1 MISPIKNQDFGL
13 PAPIVELTMEQQF
26 KLKQIENALRHPES
40 KKEDII
46 TIFLALQRQ
55 CFVLGNSMSNLV
67 KKWPTPIPQAPA
79 TTNEGPSKLGT
90 FIRDQGLNFHLGNAI
105 KYICRA
111 GYKDSRAEDLKKAI
125 HYLTNELETTT
136 GQRIPEKFPG
146 EEQYE
151 SSFTDYA
158 EDV

>member
-1 MISPIKNQDFGL
+1 
-13 PAPIVELTMEQQF
+13 MEQQF

-67 KKWPTPIPQAPA
+67 KKWPTPSAH
-79 TTNEGPSKLGT
+79 TTGPSYYRRGNIQTWDLI
-90 FIRDQGLNFHLGNAI
+90 IRDQGLNFHLGNAI

-136 GQRIPEKFPG
+136 GKGIQEKFPG
-146 EEQYE
+146 EEQYYA
-151 SSFTDYA
+151 SFTDYA
-158 EDV
+158 EAFDR